1 MKYSLLA
8 AMLTLLLTIAG
19 CASLSKQECQQAD
32 WYLIGVEDGA
42 RGYDIE
48 HIGRHREA
56 CARVEVVPDI
66 ERYRA
71 GLAEGHSRYCTEQK
85 GYAVGASGGQHQNV
99 CTGEMAAVF
108 NTAYS
113 HGREYYRL
121 KQAVTDLE
129 GQLEDYHQSLE
140 ALAEEAAYHEEQL
153 LHHART
159 SEQRRSHLQDIRD
172 IERRIGEI
180 HEALVYAER
189 EHTIAVEDFR
199 DLHSE
204 HLQRGYNP

>member
-1 MKYSLLA
+1 MKYASLA
-8 AMLTLLLTIAG
+8 ATFALLLTIAG
-19 CASLSKQECQQAD
+19 CASLSKQECRQAD
-32 WYLIGVEDGA
+32 WYLIGIEDGA

-71 GLAEGHSRYCTEQK
+71 GLAEGHNRYCTARK

-99 CTGEMAAVF
+99 CTGKTAAEF
-108 NTAYS
+108 NTAYND
-113 HGREYYRL
+113 GREYYRL
-121 KQAVTDLE
+121 KQAVADLE
-129 GQLEDYHQSLE
+129 GQLEDYQQSLE
-140 ALAEEAAYHEEQL
+140 ALAEDAAYHEEQL

-172 IERRIGEI
+172 IEKRIDDI
-180 HEALVYAER
+180 HEAMVYAER
-189 EHTIAVEDFR
+189 EHAIAVEDFR
-199 DLHSE
+199 ELHSD
-204 HLQRGYNP
+204 HVQRGYNP